1 MKTNLF
7 SLTILCFAMF
17 ACSSDDSENDELFNG
32 EVFEGKV
39 IKEISCDSPVGNP
52 IYFIRVKN
60 SNKIDS
66 LATNSL
72 EESNEI
78 IGQQITFT
86 IMEPKKPMICTADF
100 IPPKQYD
107 INLKSKQAQ

>member
-1 MKTNLF
+1 MKTNIF
-7 SLTILCFAMF
+7 SLTIICFAMLS
-17 ACSSDDSENDELFNG
+17 CSSDNTENIELFNG
-32 EVFEGKV
+32 EVFEGTV
-39 IKEISCDSPVGNP
+39 IKEISCDSPVDNP

-72 EESNEI
+72 EKSNEI
-78 IGQQITFT
+78 IGSQIRFT
-86 IMEPKKPMICTADF
+86 ILEPKKPMICTADF

-107 INLKSKQAQ
+107 INLQ